1 MGGGL
6 TSRAA
11 RGVPTVAREYVV
23 QAGSNSGL
31 AEASLAALAELND
44 ELDIELQD
52 AIHEVGKSTRS
63 DLRSNSPKQTGAY
76 SRSWGCDFSD
86 KEGHHEAVVANR
98 KHWQRTHLLEDG
110 HKIKNRK
117 DGPVLGHVGPADP
130 EHHLQQAQERGI
142 RKLEQLLG
150 IGGA

>member
-1 MGGGL
+1 M
-6 TSRAA
+6 ADD
-11 RGVPTVAREYVV
+11 YVV
-23 QAGSNSGL
+23 QAGSNTGL
-31 AEASLAALAELND
+31 AEVSLGVLAEFN
-44 ELDIELQD
+44 ELLDDGLGA
-52 AIHEVGKSTRS
+52 AIHEVGKSTRA
-63 DLRSNSPKQTGAY
+63 DLRSNSPKDTGAY

-98 KHWQRTHLLEDG
+98 RHWQITHLLEDG
-110 HKIKNRK
+110 HDVKNRK

-130 EHHLQQAQERGI
+130 EHHLQRAQERGV